1 MMGLE
6 LFVAA
11 VFLAPALWSV
21 RAAPWVEQTTS
32 SQHSGVWSKEQE
44 GRLFEGDIVLPEDL
58 ADDRAAVTRDAK
70 LWPKGIIPYVFEQRP
85 NRQKRLIREAMEQ
98 IEAVS
103 CLRFVNRTTERDYV
117 FIDRNDTC
125 GSYVGRKG
133 GRQHL
138 SLGLGCMQIGSVMH
152 ELLHVVGF
160 HHEHS
165 RSDRDE
171 YIDVFLDNVEPGRQ
185 HNFRKMQPFE
195 HRLLSPFDLDSIM
208 LYGSEFFARAP
219 GLFTLLAKD
228 GSRLEAV
235 FNKRR
240 ISDSDIRRIRML
252 YRC

>member
-1 MMGLE
+1 MMALE
-6 LFVAA
+6 FFVAA
-11 VFLAPALWSV
+11 VFLAPALCSA
-21 RAAPWVEQTTS
+21 RAAPWVEPTTS
-32 SQHSGVWSKEQE
+32 SQHSGAWNKEQ
-44 GRLFEGDIVLPEDL
+44 GGLFEGDIMLPEDF

-70 LWPKGIIPYVFEQRP
+70 LWPKGIIPYVFEPRP

-103 CLRFVNRTTERDYV
+103 CIRFVNRTTERDYV

-138 SLGLGCMQIGSVMH
+138 ALGLGCMQIGSVMH

-165 RSDRDE
+165 RSDRDD
-171 YIDVFLDNVEPGRQ
+171 YIDVFLDNVQPGRQ

-195 HRLLSPFDLDSIM
+195 NRLLSPFDLDSIM

-240 ISDSDIRRIRML
+240 ISDSDTRRIRML

>member
-1 MMGLE
+1 MQRKRSRTE
-6 LFVAA
+6 YAR
-11 VFLAPALWSV
+11 ALSV
-21 RAAPWVEQTTS
+21 RYQKVTCSCAGSRSLDQ
-32 SQHSGVWSKEQE
+32 
-44 GRLFEGDIVLPEDL
+44 GRLFEGDIILPD
-58 ADDRAAVTRDAK
+58 
-70 LWPKGIIPYVFEQRP
+70 
-85 NRQKRLIREAMEQ
+85 RQKRLIREAMEQ

-117 FIDRNDTC
+117 YIDRNDTC

-133 GRQHL
+133 GRQPL

-171 YIDVFLDNVEPGRQ
+171 YIDVFLDNVQRGRE
-185 HNFRKMQPFE
+185 HNFNKMRPFE
-195 HRLLSPFDLDSIM
+195 HRLLSPFDMDSIM

-235 FNKRR
+235 FNKKR